1 MRIGMFLTYL
11 KRIMDKK
18 IFSAEILMIS
28 VNSFKKNKVF
38 QWYLKKLTNN
48 ASFMSN
54 FPTAML
60 FCGTLCLSR
69 IYLNV

>member
-28 VNSFKKNKVF
+28 VNSFKKI
-38 QWYLKKLTNN
+38 KL
-48 ASFMSN
+48 SN
-54 FPTAML
+54 DT
-60 FCGTLCLSR
+60 
-69 IYLNV
+69 